1 MPSHFEKRPGWQPP
15 RLSDIEQI
23 YCYRYLKILLK
34 RRLRGSVALHGRA
47 GRGWECRRLGVGRL
61 TFPCCDRAGC
71 PNAPLADDVCY
82 RAWNGLTVMKATKES
97 YWYDRAEAFR
107 AMAEQTSDPD
117 SRSIAFDIAAD
128 LERLGKAVGELSRRG
143 TK

>member
-1 MPSHFEKRPGWQPP
+1 
-15 RLSDIEQI
+15 
-23 YCYRYLKILLK
+23 
-34 RRLRGSVALHGRA
+34 
-47 GRGWECRRLGVGRL
+47 
-61 TFPCCDRAGC
+61 
-71 PNAPLADDVCY
+71 
-82 RAWNGLTVMKATKES
+82 LTVMKATKES

-117 SRSIAFDIAAD
+117 SRSIAFGIAAD